1 MHIGAQSTLNDD
13 SHPDTTSREDDG
25 ESVTDVA
32 SQQTAISDG
41 RGWHH
46 PVVVSTPRGIRLPA
60 TSSRKPPLAIMSTV
74 EQQLDDLQATITS
87 ELPNDISV
95 SSVKYEG
102 PELVIYTRD
111 PKKFARKGDLVRK
124 LASKLRKR
132 ITIRPDPGVLSPPT
146 EARAEIESVIP
157 EEAGVTDL
165 DFHVDTGE
173 VVIEA
178 EKPGMVIG
186 RHGSTLREITKS
198 VGWTP
203 EVVRT
208 PPIESSTVSNVRNF
222 LKQERDD
229 RRNILERV
237 GRQIHREEMSDD
249 EWVRITTLGCC
260 REVGRAAFILSTPET
275 RILIDCGDKPGA
287 DGEVP
292 YLQVPEALGAG
303 AQTIDAVV
311 LTHAHLDHSA
321 FIPLLFKYG
330 YDGPI
335 YCTEPTRDLM
345 GLLTLDY
352 LDVAA
357 KEGRTP
363 PYESE
368 MVREAIKHCIP
379 LEYGDVTDIA
389 PDVKLTFHNA
399 GHILGS
405 AVSHFHIGDGL
416 YNVCFSGDIHY
427 KDTRLF
433 NGATNDFPRV
443 ETLVLESTYG
453 GRNDYQTDQEDSE
466 RKLKEVIKQTADRGG
481 KVVIPAFAVGRSQE
495 IMLVIEEAMRN
506 GDIPEM
512 PVHLDGMIWEATAI
526 HTTYPEYLRDD
537 LRDRIFHDDENPFL
551 AEQFNHIDEGEDE
564 REEVAS
570 GGPCIVLSTS
580 GMVTGGPIMSW
591 LSHVGPDPDS
601 TLLFVGYQAQGTL
614 GRRIQNGWDE
624 IPTSEVGSR
633 GRNGNGGG
641 RGTLQL
647 NMHVETVDGFSG
659 HADRAGLEN
668 FVRTMNP
675 RPEKVLCVHGDERST
690 QDLSSAL
697 YHEFNM
703 RTFAPKNLETFR
715 FR

>member
-1 MHIGAQSTLNDD
+1 MSAV
-13 SHPDTTSREDDG
+13 E
-25 ESVTDVA
+25 
-32 SQQTAISDG
+32 
-41 RGWHH
+41 
-46 PVVVSTPRGIRLPA
+46 
-60 TSSRKPPLAIMSTV
+60 RK
-74 EQQLDDLQATITS
+74 LDDIKATIVS
-87 ELPNDISV
+87 EVPNDISV
-95 SSVKYEG
+95 SDVKYEG
-102 PELVIYTRD
+102 PELVVYTRD
-111 PKKFARKGDLVRK
+111 PKKFASDGDLIRR

-132 ITIRPDPGVLSPPT
+132 ITVRPDPDVLARPG
-146 EARAEIESVIP
+146 EARERIMSVIP

-165 DFHVDTGE
+165 DFHADTGE

-186 RHGSTLREITKS
+186 RHGSTLREITQQ

-222 LKQERDD
+222 LKQEREE
-229 RRNILERV
+229 RRDILERI

-260 REVGRAAFILSTPET
+260 REVGRAAFILNTPET
-275 RILIDCGDKPGA
+275 RVLIDCGDKPGA
-287 DGEVP
+287 EGEVP

-303 AQTIDAVV
+303 ASNIDAVV

-321 FIPLLFKYG
+321 LVPLLFKYG

-357 KEGRTP
+357 KEGRAP
-363 PYESE
+363 PYESAQ
-368 MVREAIKHCIP
+368 VREAIKHCIP
-379 LEYGDVTDIA
+379 VEYGDVTDIA
-389 PDVKLTFHNA
+389 PDLKLTFHNA

-405 AVSHFHIGDGL
+405 AVTHFHVGDGL
-416 YNVCFSGDIHY
+416 YNVAFSGDIHY
-427 KDTRLF
+427 DDTRLF
-433 NGATNDFPRV
+433 NGAVNDFPRV
-443 ETLVLESTYG
+443 ETLVMESTYG

-466 RKLKEVIKQTADRGG
+466 EKLKEVIRETTTEGG
-481 KVVIPAFAVGRSQE
+481 KILIPAFAVGRSQE
-495 IMLVIEEAMRN
+495 IMLVLEEAMRK
-506 GDIPEM
+506 GEIPTV

-551 AEQFNHIDEGEDE
+551 ADQFNHIDGGEDE
-564 REEVAS
+564 RQEVAD

-580 GMVTGGPIMSW
+580 GMMEGGPIMSW
-591 LSHVGPDPDS
+591 LNHIGDDPDS
-601 TLLFVGYQAQGTL
+601 SLVFVGYQAQGTL

-624 IPTSEVGSR
+624 IPMNDRSS
-633 GRNGNGGG
+633 
-641 RGTLQL
+641 RGTLTL
-647 NMHVETVDGFSG
+647 NMDVQTVDGFSG
-659 HADRAGLEN
+659 HADRQGLMN

-675 RPEKVLCVHGDERST
+675 RPEKVLCVHGDESSV

-697 YHEFNM
+697 YHDFNM

-715 FR
+715 FK

>member
-1 MHIGAQSTLNDD
+1 MSSVDKQLEELKAEI
-13 SHPDTTSREDDG
+13 ED
-25 ESVTDVA
+25 
-32 SQQTAISDG
+32 
-41 RGWHH
+41 
-46 PVVVSTPRGIRLPA
+46 
-60 TSSRKPPLAIMSTV
+60 
-74 EQQLDDLQATITS
+74 
-87 ELPNDISV
+87 ELPPGISV
-95 SSVKYEG
+95 SDVKYEG
-102 PELVIYTRD
+102 PELVVYTRD
-111 PKKFARKGDLVRK
+111 PKEFASNGDLIRK

-132 ITIRPDPGVLSPPT
+132 ITVRPDPDVLMDAR
-146 EARAEIESVIP
+146 EARERIRSVIP
-157 EEAGVTDL
+157 EDAGVTDL

-186 RHGSTLREITKS
+186 RHGSTLREITKEI
-198 VGWTP
+198 GWTP

-222 LKQERDD
+222 LKQEREE
-229 RRNILERV
+229 RRDILERV
-237 GRQIHREEMSDD
+237 GRQIHREEMAD
-249 EWVRITTLGCC
+249 EQWVRITTLGCC
-260 REVGRAAFILSTPET
+260 REVGRASFILSTAET
-275 RILIDCGDKPGA
+275 RVLVDCGDKPGA
-287 DGEVP
+287 EGEVP
-292 YLQVPEALGAG
+292 YLQVPEAAPLNS
-303 AQTIDAVV
+303 IDAVV

-321 FIPLLFKYG
+321 LIPLLFKYG

-416 YNVCFSGDIHY
+416 YNVAFSGDIHY
-427 KDTRLF
+427 EDTRLF
-433 NGATNDFPRV
+433 NGAVNDFPRV

-453 GRNDYQTDQEDSE
+453 GRSDYQTDQEDSE
-466 RKLKEVIKQTADRGG
+466 RNLLQIINDTHEKGG

-495 IMLVIEEAMRN
+495 IMLVLEEAMRS
-506 GDIPEM
+506 GKIPEM

-537 LRDRIFHDDENPFL
+537 LRDRIFHEDENPFL
-551 AEQFNHIDEGEDE
+551 AEEFNHIDAGEDE
-564 REEVAS
+564 RQEVTDGDPA
-570 GGPCIVLSTS
+570 IILSTS

-591 LSHVGPDPDS
+591 LRHLGSDPDS
-601 TLLFVGYQAQGTL
+601 TLVFVGYQAQGTL

-624 IPTSEVGSR
+624 IPMNDRER
-633 GRNGNGGG
+633 GG
-641 RGTLQL
+641 RGNTLSL
-647 NMHVETVDGFSG
+647 KMDVETVDGFSG
-659 HADRAGLEN
+659 HADRQGLEN
-668 FVRTMNP
+668 FVKTMNP
-675 RPEKVLCVHGDERST
+675 RPEKVLCVHGDERSV

-697 YHEFNM
+697 YHDYNM

-715 FR
+715 FK

>member
-1 MHIGAQSTLNDD
+1 
-13 SHPDTTSREDDG
+13 
-25 ESVTDVA
+25 
-32 SQQTAISDG
+32 
-41 RGWHH
+41 
-46 PVVVSTPRGIRLPA
+46 
-60 TSSRKPPLAIMSTV
+60 MSTV
-74 EQQLDDLQATITS
+74 DNQLD
-87 ELPNDISV
+87 ELKAAIVDEVPSDISISDV
-95 SSVKYEG
+95 QYEG
-102 PELVIYTRD
+102 PELVVYTRD
-111 PKKFARKGDLVRK
+111 PKKFAQNGDLIRQ
-124 LASKLRKR
+124 LASQLRKR
-132 ITIRPDPGVLSPPT
+132 ITVRPDPDVLSVP
-146 EARAEIESVIP
+146 EKAREQIMAVTP

-165 DFHVDTGE
+165 DFHADTGE
-173 VVIEA
+173 VVIQA

-186 RHGSTLREITKS
+186 RHGSTLREITQK

-222 LKQERDD
+222 LKQERDE
-229 RRNILERV
+229 RRDILERI

-260 REVGRAAFILSTPET
+260 REVGRAAFIVSTPET
-275 RILIDCGDKPGA
+275 RVLVDCGDKPGA
-287 DGEVP
+287 EDEVP

-303 AQTIDAVV
+303 ANSIDAVV

-321 FIPLLFKYG
+321 LIPLLFKYG

-368 MVREAIKHCIP
+368 MVREAIKHTIP

-389 PDVKLTFHNA
+389 PDIKLTLHNA

-405 AVSHFHIGDGL
+405 SIAHFHVGDGL
-416 YNVCFSGDIHY
+416 YNVAFSGDIHY
-427 KDTRLF
+427 EDTRLF
-433 NGATNDFPRV
+433 NGAVNEFPRV

-453 GRNDYQTDQEDSE
+453 GRNDYQTDQKDSE
-466 RKLKEVIKQTADRGG
+466 RKLKQVIRDTHDRGG
-481 KVVIPAFAVGRSQE
+481 KVLIPAFAVGRSQE
-495 IMLVIEEAMRN
+495 MMLVIEEAMRN

-537 LRDRIFHDDENPFL
+537 LRDRIFHEDENPFL
-551 AEQFNHIDEGEDE
+551 ADQFNHIDGGEDE
-564 REEVAS
+564 RREVAD
-570 GGPCIVLSTS
+570 GGPAIILSTS

-591 LSHVGPDPDS
+591 LEHLGPDPDT
-601 TLLFVGYQAQGTL
+601 TLTFVGYQAQGTL
-614 GRRIQNGWDE
+614 GRRIQKGQDKVPIGN
-624 IPTSEVGSR
+624 SR
-633 GRNGNGGG
+633 GRG
-641 RGTLQL
+641 RSDSLTL
-647 NMHVETVDGFSG
+647 NCDVETVDGFSG
-659 HADRAGLEN
+659 HADRQGLEN
-668 FVRTMNP
+668 FVKTMNP
-675 RPEKVLCVHGDERST
+675 RPEKVLCVHGDESST

-715 FR
+715 FL

>member
-1 MHIGAQSTLNDD
+1 
-13 SHPDTTSREDDG
+13 
-25 ESVTDVA
+25 
-32 SQQTAISDG
+32 
-41 RGWHH
+41 
-46 PVVVSTPRGIRLPA
+46 
-60 TSSRKPPLAIMSTV
+60 MSTV
-74 EQQLDDLQATITS
+74 EKQLDDLKAQIAD
-87 ELPNDISV
+87 EVPDDISISDV
-95 SSVKYEG
+95 SYEG

-111 PKKFARKGDLVRK
+111 PKKFAQNGDLIRT
-124 LASKLRKR
+124 LAGRLRKR
-132 ITIRPDPGVLSPPT
+132 ITVRPDPDVLSRPT
-146 EARAEIESVIP
+146 DAEKEIRSVIP

-165 DFHVDTGE
+165 DFHADTGE

-178 EKPGMVIG
+178 QKPGMVIG
-186 RHGSTLREITKS
+186 RHGSTLREITQK

-222 LKQERDD
+222 LKQERED
-229 RRNILERV
+229 RRDILERV
-237 GRQIHREEMSDD
+237 GRQIHRKEMSDD
-249 EWVRITTLGCC
+249 EWVRISTLGCC
-260 REVGRAAFILSTPET
+260 REVGRASFVLNTPET

-287 DGEVP
+287 EGEVP

-303 AQTIDAVV
+303 AQNIDAVV

-321 FIPLLFKYG
+321 LIPLLFKYG

-357 KEGRTP
+357 KEGRAP

-368 MVREAIKHCIP
+368 MVREAIKHTIP

-389 PDVKLTFHNA
+389 PDIKLTFHNA

-416 YNVCFSGDIHY
+416 YNVAFSGDIHY
-427 KDTRLF
+427 DDTRLF
-433 NGATNDFPRV
+433 NGAVNEFPRV
-443 ETLVLESTYG
+443 ETLVMESTYG
-453 GRNDYQTDQEDSE
+453 GRNDFQTDQADSE
-466 RKLKEVIKQTADRGG
+466 RKLVEVINETYDKGG

-495 IMLVIEEAMRN
+495 IMLVLEEAMRK
-506 GDIPEM
+506 GKIPEM

-526 HTTYPEYLRDD
+526 HTTYPEYLRDE
-537 LRDRIFHDDENPFL
+537 LRDRIFHEDANPFL
-551 AEQFNHIDEGEDE
+551 SEQFNHIDGGEEE
-564 REEVAS
+564 RQDVAD
-570 GGPCIVLSTS
+570 GDQCIILSTS

-591 LSHVGPDPDS
+591 LEHIGPDEKS
-601 TLLFVGYQAQGTL
+601 RMVFVGYQAQGTL

-624 IPTSEVGSR
+624 IPIN
-633 GRNGNGGG
+633 GRGG
-641 RGTLQL
+641 RSNTLQL
-647 NMHVETVDGFSG
+647 KMDVETVDGFSG
-659 HADRAGLEN
+659 HADRQGLMN

-675 RPEKVLCVHGDERST
+675 RPEKVLCVHGDESSV

>member
-1 MHIGAQSTLNDD
+1 MS
-13 SHPDTTSREDDG
+13 
-25 ESVTDVA
+25 SVD
-32 SQQTAISDG
+32 
-41 RGWHH
+41 
-46 PVVVSTPRGIRLPA
+46 
-60 TSSRKPPLAIMSTV
+60 K
-74 EQQLDDLQATITS
+74 QLENLKAEITN
-87 ELPNDISV
+87 ELPRDISV
-95 SSVKYEG
+95 SDVKYEG
-102 PELVIYTRD
+102 PELVVYTRD
-111 PKKFARKGDLVRK
+111 PKKFAQNGDLIRK

-132 ITIRPDPGVLSPPT
+132 ITVRPDPDVLSDPR
-146 EARAEIESVIP
+146 EAEPKILSVIP

-165 DFHVDTGE
+165 DFHIDTGE

-186 RHGSTLREITKS
+186 RHGSTLREITQK

-222 LKQERDD
+222 LKQERED
-229 RRNILERV
+229 RRRILERT
-237 GRQIHREEMSDD
+237 GRQIHREQLSDD

-260 REVGRAAFILSTPET
+260 REVGRASFIVSTPET
-275 RILIDCGDKPGA
+275 RILVDCGDKPGS
-287 DGEVP
+287 DDVP
-292 YLQVPEALGAG
+292 YLQVPEALGSG
-303 AQTIDAVV
+303 ANSLDAVV

-321 FIPLLFKYG
+321 LIPLLFKYG

-335 YCTEPTRDLM
+335 YTTEPTRDLM

-352 LDVAA
+352 LDVAS

-368 MVREAIKHCIP
+368 MVREAIKHTIP

-416 YNVCFSGDIHY
+416 YNVAFSGDIHY
-427 KDTRLF
+427 EDTRLF
-433 NGATNDFPRV
+433 NGAVNDFPRV

-453 GRNDYQTDQEDSE
+453 GRNDYQTDQQDSE
-466 RKLKEVIKQTADRGG
+466 KRLIEVINETYDRGG

-495 IMLVIEEAMRN
+495 IMLVLEEAMRS
-506 GDIPEM
+506 GKIPEM

-537 LRDRIFHDDENPFL
+537 LRDRIFHEDENPFL
-551 AEQFNHIDEGEDE
+551 AEEFNHIDGGEEE
-564 REEVAS
+564 RQDVAD
-570 GGPCIVLSTS
+570 GDQAIILSTS

-591 LSHVGPDPDS
+591 LRHVGPDPKS
-601 TLLFVGYQAQGTL
+601 RLVFVGYQAQGTL

-624 IPTSEVGSR
+624 IPVN
-633 GRNGNGGG
+633 GRDGMG
-641 RGTLQL
+641 RSDTLKL
-647 NMHVETVDGFSG
+647 EMDVETVDGFSG
-659 HADRAGLEN
+659 HADRQGLEN
-668 FVRTMNP
+668 FVKTMNP
-675 RPEKVLCVHGDERST
+675 RPEKVLCVHGDERSV

-697 YHEFNM
+697 YHDYNM

-715 FR
+715 FK

>member
-1 MHIGAQSTLNDD
+1 
-13 SHPDTTSREDDG
+13 
-25 ESVTDVA
+25 
-32 SQQTAISDG
+32 
-41 RGWHH
+41 
-46 PVVVSTPRGIRLPA
+46 
-60 TSSRKPPLAIMSTV
+60 MSTV
-74 EQQLDDLQATITS
+74 EQQLDDLQAEITS
-87 ELPNDISV
+87 ELPSDISV

-102 PELVIYTRD
+102 PELVVYTRD
-111 PKKFARKGDLVRK
+111 PKKFAQQGDLIRK

-132 ITIRPDPGVLSPPT
+132 ITVRPDPSVLSRPET
-146 EARAEIESVIP
+146 AREEIMEVVP

-165 DFHVDTGE
+165 DFHADTGE

-186 RHGSTLREITKS
+186 RHGSTLRDITKN

-208 PPIESSTVSNVRNF
+208 PPIESSTVSNVRSF
-222 LKQERDD
+222 LKQERDE
-229 RRNILERV
+229 RRDILEKV

-249 EWVRITTLGCC
+249 EYVRITTLGCC
-260 REVGRAAFILSTPET
+260 REVGRASFILSTAET
-275 RILIDCGDKPGA
+275 RILVDCGDKPGA
-287 DGEVP
+287 EGEVP
-292 YLQVPEALGAG
+292 YLHAPEALGAG
-303 AQTIDAVV
+303 PQTIDAVV

-321 FIPLLFKYG
+321 LIPLLFKYG

-357 KEGRTP
+357 KEGRAP

-368 MVREAIKHCIP
+368 QVREAIKHCIP

-416 YNVCFSGDIHY
+416 YNVAFSGDIHY
-427 KDTRLF
+427 DDTRLF
-433 NGATNDFPRV
+433 NGAVNDFPRV

-466 RKLKEVIKQTADRGG
+466 RNLKEIISDTYDQGG

-495 IMLVIEEAMRN
+495 IMLVLEEAMRK

-526 HTTYPEYLRDD
+526 HTTYPEYLRDG
-537 LRDRIFHDDENPFL
+537 LRDRIFHDDKNPFL
-551 AEQFNHIDEGEDE
+551 AEEFNHIDGGEDE
-564 REEVAS
+564 RQEVADDDQ
-570 GGPCIVLSTS
+570 CIILSTS

-591 LSHVGPDPDS
+591 LRHIGSDPDS
-601 TLLFVGYQAQGTL
+601 TLTFVGYQAQGTL

-624 IPTSEVGSR
+624 IPVDGW
-633 GRNGNGGG
+633 GGG
-641 RGTLQL
+641 RGNTLTL
-647 NMHVETVDGFSG
+647 EMGVETVDGFSG
-659 HADRAGLEN
+659 HADRQGLEN
-668 FVRTMNP
+668 FVKTMNP
-675 RPEKVLCVHGDERST
+675 RPEKVLCVHGDERSV

-697 YHEFNM
+697 YHDYNM

-715 FR
+715 FK

>member
-1 MHIGAQSTLNDD
+1 
-13 SHPDTTSREDDG
+13 
-25 ESVTDVA
+25 
-32 SQQTAISDG
+32 
-41 RGWHH
+41 
-46 PVVVSTPRGIRLPA
+46 
-60 TSSRKPPLAIMSTV
+60 MSTV
-74 EQQLDDLQATITS
+74 ERQLEDLKAQITG
-87 ELPNDISV
+87 EVPDDISI
-95 SSVKYEG
+95 SDVKYEG
-102 PELVIYTRD
+102 PELVVYTRD
-111 PKKFARKGDLVRK
+111 PKKFAQNGDLVRR

-132 ITIRPDPGVLSPPT
+132 ITVRPDPDTLSHPET
-146 EARAEIESVIP
+146 AREEIMEVIP

-165 DFHVDTGE
+165 DFHTDTGE
-173 VVIEA
+173 VIIEA
-178 EKPGMVIG
+178 GKPGMVIG
-186 RHGSTLREITKS
+186 RHGSTLREITQR

-222 LKQERDD
+222 LKQEREE
-229 RRNILERV
+229 RREILERV
-237 GRQIHREEMSDD
+237 GRQIHRREMAD
-249 EWVRITTLGCC
+249 EQWVRITTLGCC
-260 REVGRAAFILSTPET
+260 REVGRASFILSTAET

-287 DGEVP
+287 EGEVP

-303 AQTIDAVV
+303 ANNIDAVV

-321 FIPLLFKYG
+321 LIPLLFKYG

-335 YCTEPTRDLM
+335 YTTEPTRDLM

-352 LDVAA
+352 LDVAS

-363 PYESE
+363 PYESS
-368 MVREAIKHCIP
+368 MVREAIKHTVT

-389 PDVKLTFHNA
+389 PDVKLTLHNA

-405 AVSHFHIGDGL
+405 SIAHFHIGDGL
-416 YNVCFSGDIHY
+416 YNVAFSGDIHY
-427 KDTRLF
+427 SDTRLF
-433 NGATNDFPRV
+433 NGAVNEFPRV
-443 ETLVLESTYG
+443 ETLVMESTYG

-466 RKLKEVIKQTADRGG
+466 RHLKEVINRTHEKGG
-481 KVVIPAFAVGRSQE
+481 KVLIPAFAVGRSQE
-495 IMLVIEEAMRN
+495 IMLVLEEAMRK

-537 LRDRIFHDDENPFL
+537 LRDRIFHEDANPFL
-551 AEQFNHIDEGEDE
+551 AEEFNHIDAGEDE
-564 REEVAS
+564 RQEITD
-570 GGPCIVLSTS
+570 GGPAIILSTS

-591 LSHVGPDPDS
+591 LRHLGSDPDS
-601 TLLFVGYQAQGTL
+601 TMVFVGYQAQGTL

-624 IPTSEVGSR
+624 IPVR
-633 GRNGNGGG
+633 DRNGGG
-641 RGTLQL
+641 RSNTLTL
-647 NMHVETVDGFSG
+647 KMDVETVDGFSG
-659 HADRAGLEN
+659 HADRQGLEN

-675 RPEKVLCVHGDERST
+675 RPEKVLCVHGDEKST

-715 FR
+715 FK

>member
-1 MHIGAQSTLNDD
+1 
-13 SHPDTTSREDDG
+13 
-25 ESVTDVA
+25 
-32 SQQTAISDG
+32 
-41 RGWHH
+41 
-46 PVVVSTPRGIRLPA
+46 
-60 TSSRKPPLAIMSTV
+60 MSTV
-74 EQQLDDLQATITS
+74 DKRLDEMRSEVEQEVPGDITIT
-87 ELPNDISV
+87 EV
-95 SSVKYEG
+95 TYEG

-111 PKKFARKGDLVRK
+111 PKKFAQDGDLVRR

-132 ITIRPDPGVLSPPT
+132 ITVRPDPSSLAPP
-146 EARAEIESVIP
+146 ESARDDIERIIP
-157 EEAGVTDL
+157 DEAGVADL

-186 RHGSTLREITKS
+186 RHGSTLREITQT

-222 LKQERDD
+222 LKQERDE
-229 RRNILERV
+229 RRDILERI

-287 DGEVP
+287 PDEVP

-303 AQTIDAVV
+303 ANTLDAVV

-321 FIPLLFKYG
+321 LIPLLFKYG

-335 YCTEPTRDLM
+335 YTTEPTRDLM
-345 GLLTLDY
+345 GLLQLDY

-357 KEGRTP
+357 KEGRAP

-368 MVREAIKHCIP
+368 MVREAIKHTIP

-389 PDVKLTFHNA
+389 PDIKLTLHNA

-405 AVSHFHIGDGL
+405 AISHFHVGDGL
-416 YNVCFSGDIHY
+416 YNVAFSGDIHY
-427 KDTRLF
+427 EDTRLF
-433 NGATNDFPRV
+433 NGAVNEFPRV

-466 RKLKEVIKQTADRGG
+466 RKLKHIIRNTIERDG
-481 KVVIPAFAVGRSQE
+481 KVLIPAFAVGRSQE
-495 IMLVIEEAMRN
+495 IMLVLEEAMRE
-506 GDIPEM
+506 GEIPTV

-526 HTTYPEYLRDD
+526 HSTYPEYLRDD
-537 LRDRIFHDDENPFL
+537 LRDRIFHEDENPFL
-551 AEQFNHIDEGEDE
+551 ADQFNHIDEGEDE
-564 REEVAS
+564 RRDVAD
-570 GGPCIVLSTS
+570 GGPSIVLSTS
-580 GMVTGGPIMSW
+580 GMVEGGPIMSW
-591 LSHVGPDPDS
+591 LEHLGKDSDS
-601 TLLFVGYQAQGTL
+601 TLTFVGYQAQGTL
-614 GRRIQNGWDE
+614 GRAIQSGREE
-624 IPTSEVGSR
+624 IPFGNDRT
-633 GRNGNGGG
+633 GRSK
-641 RGTLQL
+641 TLTL
-647 NMHVETVDGFSG
+647 RMDVETVDGFSG
-659 HADRAGLEN
+659 HADRQGLEN

-675 RPEKVLCVHGDERST
+675 RPEKVLCVHGDESST

-697 YHEFNM
+697 YHDYNM

-715 FR
+715 FL

>member
-1 MHIGAQSTLNDD
+1 
-13 SHPDTTSREDDG
+13 
-25 ESVTDVA
+25 
-32 SQQTAISDG
+32 
-41 RGWHH
+41 
-46 PVVVSTPRGIRLPA
+46 
-60 TSSRKPPLAIMSTV
+60 MSAV
-74 EQQLDDLQATITS
+74 ERQLDELKATITD
-87 ELPNDISV
+87 EVPADISI
-95 SSVKYEG
+95 SDVKYEG
-102 PELVIYTRD
+102 PELVVYTRD
-111 PKKFARKGDLVRK
+111 PKAFARNGDLVRN
-124 LASKLRKR
+124 LASQLRKR
-132 ITIRPDPGVLSPPT
+132 ITIRPDPDVLSPPS
-146 EARAEIESVIP
+146 EARERIESVVP
-157 EEAGVTDL
+157 EEAGISDL
-165 DFHVDTGE
+165 DFHADTGE

-186 RHGSTLREITKS
+186 RHGSTLREITKE

-222 LKQERDD
+222 LKQERED
-229 RRNILERV
+229 RRDILERI
-237 GRQIHREEMSDD
+237 GRQIHREEMAD
-249 EWVRITTLGCC
+249 EQWVRITTLGCC
-260 REVGRAAFILSTPET
+260 REVGRAAFILNTAET

-287 DGEVP
+287 EDEVP

-303 AQTIDAVV
+303 AQNLDAVV

-321 FIPLLFKYG
+321 LIPLLFKYG

-357 KEGRTP
+357 KEGRAP

-368 MVREAIKHCIP
+368 MVREAIKHCIDV
-379 LEYGDVTDIA
+379 EYGDVTDIA
-389 PDVKLTFHNA
+389 PDIKLTLHNA

-405 AVSHFHIGDGL
+405 SIAHFHIGDGL
-416 YNVCFSGDIHY
+416 YNVAFSGDIHY
-427 KDTRLF
+427 TDTRLF
-433 NGATNDFPRV
+433 NGAVNEFPRV

-466 RKLKEVIKQTADRGG
+466 RKLKKVINETHERDG

-495 IMLVIEEAMRN
+495 IMLVLEEAMRS
-506 GDIPEM
+506 GDIPKM

-526 HTTYPEYLRDD
+526 HTTYPEYLRDE

-551 AEQFNHIDEGEDE
+551 AEQFNHIDGGEEE
-564 REEVAS
+564 RQEVAD
-570 GGPCIVLSTS
+570 GEPCIVLSTS

-591 LSHVGPDPDS
+591 LRHLGPDEQNRMV
-601 TLLFVGYQAQGTL
+601 FVGYQAQGTL
-614 GRRIQNGWDE
+614 GRRLQNGWDE
-624 IPTSEVGSR
+624 IPMNDR
-633 GRNGNGGG
+633 GD
-641 RGTLQL
+641 RGTGRSNKLTL
-647 NMHVETVDGFSG
+647 NMDVETVDGFSG
-659 HADRAGLEN
+659 HADRQGLEN

-675 RPEKVLCVHGDERST
+675 RPEKVLCVHGDESSA

-697 YHEFNM
+697 YHDFNM

-715 FR
+715 FK

>member
-1 MHIGAQSTLNDD
+1 MSQVERQLDEMKETIVSEVPGDVSI
-13 SHPDTTSREDDG
+13 
-25 ESVTDVA
+25 TDV
-32 SQQTAISDG
+32 T
-41 RGWHH
+41 
-46 PVVVSTPRGIRLPA
+46 
-60 TSSRKPPLAIMSTV
+60 
-74 EQQLDDLQATITS
+74 
-87 ELPNDISV
+87 
-95 SSVKYEG
+95 YEG
-102 PELVIYTRD
+102 PELVVYTRD
-111 PKKFARKGDLVRK
+111 PKTFASNGNLIRN

-132 ITIRPDPGVLSPPT
+132 ITVRPDPSELSRPD
-146 EARAEIESVIP
+146 EAREAIRRVIP

-165 DFHVDTGE
+165 DFHEDTGE

-178 EKPGMVIG
+178 QKPGMVIG
-186 RHGSTLREITKS
+186 RHGSTLREITQE

-208 PPIESSTVSNVRNF
+208 PPIESSTVENVRNF
-222 LKQERDD
+222 LKQERDE
-229 RRNILERV
+229 RRDTLERI

-260 REVGRAAFILSTPET
+260 REVGRAAFIISTPET
-275 RILIDCGDKPGA
+275 RVLVDCGDKPGA
-287 DGEVP
+287 EGEVP
-292 YLQVPEALGAG
+292 YLQVPEALGSG
-303 AQTIDAVV
+303 PSSLDAVV

-357 KEGRTP
+357 KEGRSP

-389 PDVKLTFHNA
+389 PDVKLTLHNS

-405 AVSHFHIGDGL
+405 AIAHFHVGDGL
-416 YNVCFSGDIHY
+416 YNVAFSGDIHY
-427 KDTRLF
+427 EDTRLF
-433 NGATNDFPRV
+433 NGAVNDFPRV

-453 GRNDYQTDQEDSE
+453 GRNDYQTDQADSE
-466 RKLKEVIKQTADRGG
+466 RKLKQVIRETTERGG
-481 KVVIPAFAVGRSQE
+481 KVLVPAFAVGRSQE
-495 IMLVIEEAMRN
+495 IMLVLEEAMRE
-506 GDIPEM
+506 GEIPRV

-526 HTTYPEYLRDD
+526 HTTYPEYMRDE

-551 AEQFNHIDEGEDE
+551 ADEFNHIDGGDE
-564 REEVAS
+564 ERREVAD

-580 GMVTGGPIMSW
+580 GMVEGGPIMSW
-591 LSHVGPDPDS
+591 LRHIGGQEDGTMV
-601 TLLFVGYQAQGTL
+601 FVGYQAQGTL
-614 GRRIQNGWDE
+614 GQRIQNGRTE
-624 IPTSEVGSR
+624 LPM
-633 GRNGNGGG
+633 NGGG
-641 RGTLQL
+641 GRADNVSLDM
-647 NMHVETVDGFSG
+647 NVETVDGFSG
-659 HADRAGLEN
+659 HADRQGLEN

-675 RPEKVLCVHGDERST
+675 RPEKILCVHGDESST

-697 YHEFNM
+697 YHDFNM

-715 FR
+715 FV

>member
-1 MHIGAQSTLNDD
+1 MSAV
-13 SHPDTTSREDDG
+13 E
-25 ESVTDVA
+25 
-32 SQQTAISDG
+32 
-41 RGWHH
+41 
-46 PVVVSTPRGIRLPA
+46 
-60 TSSRKPPLAIMSTV
+60 RK
-74 EQQLDDLQATITS
+74 LDDIKATIVS
-87 ELPNDISV
+87 EVPNDISV
-95 SSVKYEG
+95 SDVKYEG

-111 PKKFARKGDLVRK
+111 PKKFASDGDLIRR

-132 ITIRPDPGVLSPPT
+132 ITVRPDPEVLAKPG
-146 EARAEIESVIP
+146 EARERIRSVIP

-165 DFHVDTGE
+165 DFHADTGE

-178 EKPGMVIG
+178 QKPGMVIG
-186 RHGSTLREITKS
+186 RHGSTLREITQQ

-222 LKQERDD
+222 LKQEREE
-229 RRNILERV
+229 RRDILERI

-260 REVGRAAFILSTPET
+260 REVGRAAFILNTPET
-275 RILIDCGDKPGA
+275 RVLIDCGDKPGA
-287 DGEVP
+287 EGEVP

-303 AQTIDAVV
+303 ASNIDAVV

-321 FIPLLFKYG
+321 LVPLLFKYG

-363 PYESE
+363 PYESAQ
-368 MVREAIKHCIP
+368 VREAIKHCIP
-379 LEYGDVTDIA
+379 IEYGDVTDIA
-389 PDVKLTFHNA
+389 PDMKLTFHNA

-405 AVSHFHIGDGL
+405 AVTHFHVGDGL
-416 YNVCFSGDIHY
+416 YNVAFSGDVHY
-427 KDTRLF
+427 DDTRLF

-443 ETLVLESTYG
+443 ETLVMESTYG

-466 RKLKEVIKQTADRGG
+466 EKLEEVIRETTTEGG
-481 KVVIPAFAVGRSQE
+481 KILIPAFAVGRSQE
-495 IMLVIEEAMRN
+495 IMLVLEEAMRN
-506 GDIPEM
+506 GDIPEV

-551 AEQFNHIDEGEDE
+551 ADQFNHIDGGEDE
-564 REEVAS
+564 RQEVAD
-570 GGPCIVLSTS
+570 GGPCIILSTS
-580 GMVTGGPIMSW
+580 GMMEGGPIMSW
-591 LSHVGPDPDS
+591 LNHVGDEPDS
-601 TLLFVGYQAQGTL
+601 SLVFVGYQAQGTL

-624 IPTSEVGSR
+624 IPMNDRS
-633 GRNGNGGG
+633 N
-641 RGTLQL
+641 RGTLTL
-647 NMHVETVDGFSG
+647 NMDVKTVDGFSG
-659 HADRAGLEN
+659 HADRQGLMN

-675 RPEKVLCVHGDERST
+675 RPEKVLCVHGDESSV

-697 YHEFNM
+697 YHDFNM

-715 FR
+715 FK

>member
-1 MHIGAQSTLNDD
+1 
-13 SHPDTTSREDDG
+13 
-25 ESVTDVA
+25 
-32 SQQTAISDG
+32 
-41 RGWHH
+41 
-46 PVVVSTPRGIRLPA
+46 
-60 TSSRKPPLAIMSTV
+60 MSTV
-74 EQQLDDLQATITS
+74 EKQLDDLKAQIADEI
-87 ELPNDISV
+87 PDDISISDV
-95 SSVKYEG
+95 TYEG

-111 PKKFARKGDLVRK
+111 PKRFAQDGDLIRT
-124 LASKLRKR
+124 LAGKLRKR
-132 ITIRPDPGVLSPPT
+132 ITVRPDPDVLSRPT
-146 EARAEIESVIP
+146 DAEAEIRSVIP

-165 DFHVDTGE
+165 DFHADTGE

-178 EKPGMVIG
+178 QKPGMVIG
-186 RHGSTLREITKS
+186 RHGSTLREITQR

-229 RRNILERV
+229 RRDILERV
-237 GRQIHREEMSDD
+237 GRQIHREEMSDE

-260 REVGRAAFILSTPET
+260 REVGRASFILNTPET
-275 RILIDCGDKPGA
+275 RVLIDCGDKPGA

-303 AQTIDAVV
+303 AQNIDAVV

-321 FIPLLFKYG
+321 LIPLLYKYG

-357 KEGRTP
+357 KEGRAP

-368 MVREAIKHCIP
+368 MVREAIKHTIP

-416 YNVCFSGDIHY
+416 YNVAFSGDIHY
-427 KDTRLF
+427 DDTRLF
-433 NGATNDFPRV
+433 NGAVNEFPRV

-466 RKLKEVIKQTADRGG
+466 RKLKEVINETYEKGG
-481 KVVIPAFAVGRSQE
+481 KVLIPAFAVGRSQE
-495 IMLVIEEAMRN
+495 IMLVIEEAMRS

-537 LRDRIFHDDENPFL
+537 LRDRIFHEDENPFL
-551 AEQFNHIDEGEDE
+551 APQFNHIDGGEEE
-564 REEVAS
+564 RQEVAD
-570 GGPCIVLSTS
+570 GDQCIILSTS

-591 LSHVGPDPDS
+591 LEHLGSHSDS
-601 TLLFVGYQAQGTL
+601 RMVFVGYQAQGTL

-624 IPTSEVGSR
+624 IPIN
-633 GRNGNGGG
+633 GRGG
-641 RGTLQL
+641 RSNTPTLQ
-647 NMHVETVDGFSG
+647 MDVQTVDGFSG
-659 HADRAGLEN
+659 HADRQGLEN

-675 RPEKVLCVHGDERST
+675 RPEKVLCVHGDESSV

-715 FR
+715 FK

>member
-1 MHIGAQSTLNDD
+1 
-13 SHPDTTSREDDG
+13 
-25 ESVTDVA
+25 
-32 SQQTAISDG
+32 
-41 RGWHH
+41 
-46 PVVVSTPRGIRLPA
+46 
-60 TSSRKPPLAIMSTV
+60 MSTV
-74 EQQLDDLQATITS
+74 ERQLEDLKSKIIG
-87 ELPNDISV
+87 EVPDDISI
-95 SSVKYEG
+95 SDVKYEG
-102 PELVIYTRD
+102 PELVVYTRD
-111 PKKFARKGDLVRK
+111 PKKFAQNGDLVRK

-132 ITIRPDPGVLSPPT
+132 ITVRPDPDTLSHPESAREEIT
-146 EARAEIESVIP
+146 EVIP

-165 DFHVDTGE
+165 DFHADTGE
-173 VVIEA
+173 VIIEA
-178 EKPGMVIG
+178 QKPGMVIG
-186 RHGSTLREITKS
+186 RHGSTLREITQR

-222 LKQERDD
+222 LKQEREE
-229 RRNILERV
+229 RREILERV
-237 GRQIHREEMSDD
+237 GRQIHRKEMAD
-249 EWVRITTLGCC
+249 EQWVRITTLGCC
-260 REVGRAAFILSTPET
+260 REVGRASFILSTAET

-287 DGEVP
+287 EGEVP

-303 AQTIDAVV
+303 ANNLDAVV

-321 FIPLLFKYG
+321 LIPLLFKYG

-335 YCTEPTRDLM
+335 YTTEPTRDLM

-363 PYESE
+363 PYESS
-368 MVREAIKHCIP
+368 MVREAIKHTVT

-389 PDVKLTFHNA
+389 PDVKLTLHNA

-405 AVSHFHIGDGL
+405 SIAHFHIGDGL
-416 YNVCFSGDIHY
+416 YNVAFSGDIHY
-427 KDTRLF
+427 DDTRLF
-433 NGATNDFPRV
+433 NGAVNEFPRV
-443 ETLVLESTYG
+443 ETLVMESTYG

-466 RKLKEVIKQTADRGG
+466 RHLREVINHAHEKGG
-481 KVVIPAFAVGRSQE
+481 KVLIPAFAVGRSQE
-495 IMLVIEEAMRN
+495 IMLVLEEAMRK
-506 GDIPEM
+506 GEIPSM

-537 LRDRIFHDDENPFL
+537 LRDRIFHEDENPFL
-551 AEQFNHIDEGEDE
+551 AEEFNHIDGGEDE
-564 REEVAS
+564 RQEITDD
-570 GGPCIVLSTS
+570 GPAIILSTS

-591 LSHVGPDPDS
+591 LRHLGSDEDS
-601 TLLFVGYQAQGTL
+601 TMVFVGYQAQGTL

-624 IPTSEVGSR
+624 IPVND
-633 GRNGNGGG
+633 RNGSG
-641 RGTLQL
+641 RSNTLTL
-647 NMHVETVDGFSG
+647 KMDVETVDGFSG
-659 HADRAGLEN
+659 HADRQGLEN

-675 RPEKVLCVHGDERST
+675 RPEKVLCVHGDESST

-715 FR
+715 FK

>member
-1 MHIGAQSTLNDD
+1 
-13 SHPDTTSREDDG
+13 
-25 ESVTDVA
+25 
-32 SQQTAISDG
+32 
-41 RGWHH
+41 
-46 PVVVSTPRGIRLPA
+46 
-60 TSSRKPPLAIMSTV
+60 MSTV
-74 EQQLDDLQATITS
+74 ENQLDELKAEIVS
-87 ELPNDISV
+87 EVPDDISISDV
-95 SSVKYEG
+95 QYEG
-102 PELVIYTRD
+102 PELVVYTRD
-111 PKKFARKGDLVRK
+111 PKKFAQNGDLIRQ
-124 LASKLRKR
+124 LASQLRKR
-132 ITIRPDPGVLSPPT
+132 ITVRPDPDVLSVPDQ
-146 EARAEIESVIP
+146 AREQIRDVTP
-157 EEAGVTDL
+157 EEAGITDL
-165 DFHVDTGE
+165 DFHADTGE

-186 RHGSTLREITKS
+186 RHGSTLREITQK

-229 RRNILERV
+229 RRDILERI

-260 REVGRAAFILSTPET
+260 REVGRASFIVSTPET
-275 RILIDCGDKPGA
+275 RVLVDCGDKPGA
-287 DGEVP
+287 EDEVP
-292 YLQVPEALGAG
+292 YLQVPEALGSG
-303 AQTIDAVV
+303 ANSLDAVV

-321 FIPLLFKYG
+321 LIPLLFKYG

-357 KEGRTP
+357 KEGRAP

-379 LEYGDVTDIA
+379 LEYGDVTDIS
-389 PDVKLTFHNA
+389 PDIKLTLHNA

-405 AVSHFHIGDGL
+405 SIAHFHVGDGL
-416 YNVCFSGDIHY
+416 YNVAFSGDIHY
-427 KDTRLF
+427 EDTRLF
-433 NGATNDFPRV
+433 NGAVNEFPRV

-466 RKLKEVIKQTADRGG
+466 RKLKGVINETYDEGG
-481 KVVIPAFAVGRSQE
+481 KILIPAFAVGRSQE
-495 IMLVIEEAMRN
+495 MMLVIEEAMRS

-537 LRDRIFHDDENPFL
+537 LRDRIFYDDENPFL
-551 AEQFNHIDEGEDE
+551 ADQFNHIDGGEEE
-564 REEVAS
+564 RQEVAD
-570 GGPCIVLSTS
+570 GGPAIILSTS

-591 LSHVGPDPDS
+591 LEHLGPDPDT
-601 TLLFVGYQAQGTL
+601 TLTFVGYQAQGTL
-614 GRRIQNGWDE
+614 GRRIQKGQDKVPLGN
-624 IPTSEVGSR
+624 SR
-633 GRNGNGGG
+633 GRG
-641 RGTLQL
+641 RSDSLTL
-647 NMHVETVDGFSG
+647 NCNVETVDGFSG
-659 HADRAGLEN
+659 HADRQGLEN
-668 FVRTMNP
+668 FVKTMNP
-675 RPEKVLCVHGDERST
+675 RPEKVLCVHGDEQST

-715 FR
+715 FL